1 MSVRPTI
8 LLTGAGGQLGRELL
22 PALARQGEVVAFDR
36 AALDLARPDAIVA
49 AMRLVKP
56 AIVVNAGAYTNVDQA
71 EREPELADAVNGV
84 APGVIAEE
92 AKRSGALVV
101 HYSTDYVFDGEA
113 RSPYDE
119 DHPVAPRSAYGRSK
133 LAGERAIA
141 QSGASALVFRTS
153 WVYGLAGRNFL
164 VTMRRLAGERSVLR
178 VVDDQTRHAELDARP
193 RARDRRGPR
202 ARPSLARRARRALPP
217 VVARRHDLVR
227 VRARD
232 PRRSPGRDGG
242 GDHDRRLPDARRASA
257 LQRAGHGEVRADL
270 RFRAAGVARRA
281 RRLPRVAPDC
291 RIVGRR
297 EPALVR

>member
-1 MSVRPTI
+1 VSVSARPTI

-36 AALDLARPDAIVA
+36 AALDLARPDAILS

-71 EREPELADAVNGV
+71 EREPELADAVNGM

-101 HYSTDYVFDGEA
+101 HFSTDYVFDGEA

-178 VVDDQTRHAELDARP
+178 VVDDQTGTP
-193 RARDRRGPR
+193 NWTRD
-202 ARPSLARRARRALPP
+202 LARATAAVL
-217 VVARRHDLVR
+217 A
-227 VRARD
+227 
-232 PRRSPGRDGG
+232 
-242 GDHDRRLPDARRASA
+242 HDRRWLDERAGLYHLSSRGDTTWCGFARAILADRPDVTVEAITTAEYPTPARRPRYSVLATARAERA
-257 LQRAGHGEVRADL
+257 LGVVLPHWGDGL
-270 RFRAAGVARRA
+270 AACLAAR
-281 RRLPRVAPDC
+281 PV
-291 RIVGRR
+291 
-297 EPALVR
+297 E

>member
-1 MSVRPTI
+1 VSARPTI

-22 PALARQGEVVAFDR
+22 PALAGQGEVVAFDR
-36 AALDLARPDAIVA
+36 AALDLARPDAIVG
-49 AMRLVKP
+49 AMRLVRP

-71 EREPELADAVNGV
+71 ERESALADAVNGV

-101 HYSTDYVFDGEA
+101 HFSTDYVFDGEA
-113 RSPYDE
+113 RSPCDE

-178 VVDDQTRHAELDARP
+178 VVDDQTGTPNWTRDLARATAAVLAHDRPWLDERAGLYHLSSRGDTTWCGFARAILADRPDVAVEAITTADYPTPAARP
-193 RARDRRGPR
+193 RYSVLGTAKFERTFGF
-202 ARPSLARRARRALPP
+202 ALP
-217 VVARRHDLVR
+217 AW
-227 VRARD
+227 RD
-232 PRRSPGRDGG
+232 
-242 GDHDRRLPDARRASA
+242 A
-257 LQRAGHGEVRADL
+257 L
-270 RFRAAGVARRA
+270 AACLA
-281 RRLPRVAPDC
+281 AP
-291 RIVGRR
+291 
-297 EPALVR
+297 PAVE